1 MGEIPPGLD
10 NLHRCRK
17 ALPCPSYPQIPIK
30 LYLFERI
37 ERISVSKCN
46 QIQNRDFKTM
56 KWMLRNVQGPK

>member
-30 LYLFERI
+30 HNYTCLKGLRELVF
-37 ERISVSKCN
+37 
-46 QIQNRDFKTM
+46 QNAFT
-56 KWMLRNVQGPK
+56 NSE